1 MSVIEKVTLQELGP
15 KPWGTET
22 LFAHADSYIG
32 KVLRMKAGYGG
43 PLQYHERK
51 DETFMLLDG
60 EALVT
65 YRDELG
71 NFTSVKMHAGEAY
84 HVPPGAVHQVQAIT
98 ECLFVEA
105 SNPVFDDRV
114 AVHR

>member
-1 MSVIEKVTLQELGP
+1 
-15 KPWGTET
+15 
-22 LFAHADSYIG
+22 
-32 KVLRMKAGYGG
+32 MKAGFGG
-43 PLQYHERK
+43 PLQYHVTK
-51 DETFMLLDG
+51 DETFHLLDG

-65 YRDELG
+65 YADEQGLYH
-71 NFTSVKMHAGEAY
+71 TVKMKPGEAY
-84 HVPPGAVHQVQAIT
+84 HVPPGAIHQVQAVT